1 MALKNLRFLYTARNE
16 ATGLLDVTA
25 RIRRNGTEVATG
37 VALTEISAANYPGV
51 YELNIT
57 PVMQGTYGGSG
68 FYQVYINSASKDAP
82 ATQARWSLENDE
94 DDLEAHLDTIEGKVD
109 IIDGNVDTVLTQTT
123 DIQAKVNNGTYGL
136 AALQTL
142 VAAVQSA
149 VGNVQNNT
157 RFSASVPSD
166 LIRPPSGTTTYR
178 IPISLFDTNGNM
190 EDPDSNQIAVTI
202 ANSAGVSR
210 KSYLAGYVNEP
221 TPIYATRVGQGDYYI
236 DVVLPN
242 TATVEQL
249 IFRFSYG
256 ENAIAFVQRRS
267 GNVVA
272 DVQSSG
278 FALETTA
285 QAILTDT
292 DEIVNDINSGV
303 YGLAAIKSAIDAA
316 QADIDLIQ
324 AELASGTYGLAAIKT
339 ALDTKASQ
347 TSVNAIQ
354 TDVDDIQGAGFA
366 TGTDSLKA
374 ISERV
379 YTGGYAT

>member
-1 MALKNLRFLYTARNE
+1 MSLKNLRFLYTARNE
-16 ATGLLDVTA
+16 ETGLLDVTA
-25 RIRRNGTEVATG
+25 RIRRNGVEVAVG

-57 PVMQGTYGGSG
+57 PVLQAGYGGAG

-94 DDLEAHLDTIEGKVD
+94 DDLEAHLDTIEGKIDVV
-109 IIDGNVDTVLTQTT
+109 DGNVDTVLTQTT
-123 DIQAKVNNGTYGL
+123 DIQAKVNDGTFGL
-136 AALQTL
+136 SALQTL
-142 VAAVQSA
+142 LTTIQSA

-157 RFSASVPSD
+157 RFSASVPGD
-166 LIRPPSGTTTYR
+166 LIRPPSGTITYR
-178 IPISLFDTNGNM
+178 VPISLFDTNGDM

-202 ANSAGVSR
+202 ANSSGVSR
-210 KSYLAGYVNEP
+210 KSYLAGYVDEP
-221 TPIYATRVGQGDYYI
+221 TPIYATRVGKGDYYI
-236 DVVLPN
+236 DVILPN
-242 TATVEQL
+242 TANIEQL
-249 IFRFSYG
+249 IFQFSYN
-256 ENAIAFVQRRS
+256 ENAVPYVQRRV

-292 DEIVNDINSGV
+292 NEIQQKINNGT
-303 YGLAAIKSAIDAA
+303 YGLAALRNAIDAA
-316 QADIDLIQ
+316 QLDLDAIQ
-324 AELASGTYGLAAIKT
+324 AELASATYGLAAIKT
-339 ALDTKASQ
+339 AVDTKASQ
-347 TSVNAIQ
+347 ASVNNIQ
-354 TDVDDIQGAGFA
+354 ADVDDIQGAGFA

>member
-1 MALKNLRFLYTARNE
+1 MSLKNLRFLYTARNE
-16 ATGLLDVTA
+16 QTGLLDVTA
-25 RIRRNGTEVATG
+25 KIRRNGTEVATG
-37 VALTEISAANYPGV
+37 VALTEISAVNYPGI

-57 PVMQGTYGGSG
+57 PVMQGTYGGAG
-68 FYQVYINSASKDAP
+68 FYQVYINSASRNAP
-82 ATQARWSLENDE
+82 ATQAKWSLENDE
-94 DDLEAHLDTIEGKVD
+94 DDLEAHLDIIEGK
-109 IIDGNVDTVLTQTT
+109 IDTIDTVADGIAVQTT

-142 VAAVQSA
+142 ISTVQSA
-149 VGNVQNNT
+149 VGNIQNNT
-157 RFSASVPSD
+157 RFSASVPGD

-178 IPISLFDTNGNM
+178 VPISLFDTNGDM

-202 ANSAGVSR
+202 ANSSGVSR
-210 KSYLAGYVNEP
+210 KSYLAGYVDEP
-221 TPIYATRVGQGDYYI
+221 TPIYATRVGKGDYYI

-242 TATVEQL
+242 TATVEEL
-249 IFRFSYG
+249 IFAFSYN
-256 ENAIAFVQRRS
+256 ENAVPYVQRRV

-285 QAILTDT
+285 QTILADT
-292 DEIVNDINSGV
+292 DEIQQKINNGT
-303 YGLAAIKSAIDAA
+303 YGLSALRNAIDAA
-316 QADIDLIQ
+316 QLDIDAIL
-324 AELASGTYGLAAIKT
+324 AELASATYGLSAIKT
-339 ALDTKASQ
+339 AVDTKASQ
-347 TSVNAIQ
+347 TSVNNIQ

-374 ISERV
+374 ISDRV